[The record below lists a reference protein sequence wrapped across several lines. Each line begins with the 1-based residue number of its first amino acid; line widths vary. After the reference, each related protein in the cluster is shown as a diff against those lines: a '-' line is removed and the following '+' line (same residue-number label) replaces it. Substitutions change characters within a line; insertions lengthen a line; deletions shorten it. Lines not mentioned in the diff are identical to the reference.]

1 MLCQFTSIYSANKA
15 KPIGMFSIRFST
27 ILVMTTLLWRFNT
40 RSNYVVCQFIVRDM
54 ENLINFCS
62 RFTIEYLQ
70 SSNYR
75 GTFAD

>member
-1 MLCQFTSIYSANKA
+1 MYSVNKVDWDVSI
-15 KPIGMFSIRFST
+15 SIFHHSCHDNERPFVA
-27 ILVMTTLLWRFNT
+27 LQY
-40 RSNYVVCQFIVRDM
+40 RSNYVVCQFIVRDT

-75 GTFAD
+75 GTFTD